1 MVADPIE
8 AITAV
13 RKKPSVS
20 STTPILPAESV
31 KKKKSDFLYSVN
43 YVIAVMQATQVCMK
57 HQQDVVAIRS
67 KLAEITTKIQADM
80 NIINQYM
87 TTIQSNAKAPA
98 GEGGADQNAYNG
110 FGPSNNGFAW
120 LNSDGSQNVPA
131 GGALDQATTGF
142 INAFKDLYVCSPAAT
157 SNSGVT
163 VASLFTMDNP
173 VDPTKPFD
181 MTNFWTSIDAG
192 YNSGSLGVGT
202 ATAGFD
208 VIDTHP
214 KNNGNA
220 SLMMQYI
227 FWQGKLNLAQ
237 ADPQDIMAAGTD
249 FSKLP
254 GMDFDLNGSC
264 DPTVKNMMMPL
275 QETFSVVSHFSDD
288 SIGYGTFAQG
298 VHEAIDGNNTDP
310 LKGRETLYYD
320 DMNLAYNYF
329 LAKDPS
335 GKDAANVDFSG
346 RLRKPGSDLVSD
358 MYTKISSTQAT
369 LSSASS
375 SQGTNFQ
382 QDTSGMTTETNEVQQ
397 IISSFMQGQG
407 SLVGNFKS
415 G

>member
-20 STTPILPAESV
+20 STTPILPAEPV

-43 YVIAVMQATQVCMK
+43 YVIAVMEATQVCMK

-98 GEGGADQNAYNG
+98 GEGTGLNAYNG
-110 FGPSNNGFAW
+110 FGPANNGFAW
-120 LNSDGSQNVPA
+120 YNSDGTVNVPA

-157 SNSGVT
+157 PNSGVT

-181 MTNFWTSIDAG
+181 MTNFWTKINPG
-192 YNSGSLGVGT
+192 YNAGSNLDGFKD
-202 ATAGFD
+202 GFD
-208 VIDTHP
+208 VIDINP
-214 KNNGNA
+214 KNNTTA

-264 DPTVKNMMMPL
+264 DPTVKNMMLPL
-275 QETFSVVSHFSDD
+275 QTTFNVVSCFSDD
-288 SIGYGTFAQG
+288 PL
-298 VHEAIDGNNTDP
+298 GNGNIAMGIQEGIAGN
-310 LKGRETLYYD
+310 KYWLYHQ
-320 DMNLAYNYF
+320 DMTLAYNYF

-335 GKDAANVDFSG
+335 GKDTANVDFSS
-346 RLRKPGSDLVSD
+346 RSRKPGSDLVSD

-375 SQGTNFQ
+375 SQGTDFQ